1 MADID
6 YNPLDVV
13 PYKRDELTALLDKGL
28 PELQGELRA
37 WFRRFS
43 KFIHP
48 DTLGGESE
56 ELQKRS
62 EGWFKNYN
70 EVYSAISGADE
81 PTIRGWIE
89 TQHGNR
95 ASADEALLAGAL
107 GEIEDLE
114 ARLGNALTALNR
126 GIPVSPAELLRI
138 VDPTYA
144 VRTAELERRA
154 TTAQGQVSEYQ
165 KQAVYARRQG
175 IEYKRRAES
184 AETSATDL
192 KGRYEDANRTAAQR
206 GERIS
211 QLERRLQ
218 EESDR
223 AKLLE
228 SKLDTVYESARHRS
242 SGAATPVSLDAT
254 TPTDTKMTFEE
265 RFGEIVKS
273 NVEGSAALAF
283 KDYDSAITYLE
294 RSLTLNPSQEEP
306 KSLLFQAYTGK
317 VGQLAEQLPSYKH
330 PAAVIASTLL
340 MSEYLEKMR
349 KVV

>member
-70 EVYSAISGADE
+70 EVYSAIS
-81 PTIRGWIE
+81 
-89 TQHGNR
+89 
-95 ASADEALLAGAL
+95 SADEALLAGAL

-114 ARLGNALTALNR
+114 AKLGNALTALNR
-126 GIPVSPAELLRI
+126 GKPVSPAELLRI

-228 SKLDTVYESARHRS
+228 SKLD
-242 SGAATPVSLDAT
+242 
-254 TPTDTKMTFEE
+254 K
-265 RFGEIVKS
+265 
-273 NVEGSAALAF
+273 
-283 KDYDSAITYLE
+283 
-294 RSLTLNPSQEEP
+294 
-306 KSLLFQAYTGK
+306 
-317 VGQLAEQLPSYKH
+317 
-330 PAAVIASTLL
+330 
-340 MSEYLEKMR
+340 
-349 KVV
+349 